1 MVDTVTG
8 KVAKV
13 LNDREVVL
21 NKGRLEGIEEGDYI
35 GIVDSQEFGIKDP
48 ENNNDLG
55 DIVRFKVSLRVT
67 QISDH
72 LSIASTYKV
81 SKVNV
86 GGNFN
91 FGSLRAFQAA
101 EWVDRVERLS
111 YEEDS
116 ALPIDPED
124 SRIQVSDVFWVVDKD
139 VADSGYAL

>member
-1 MVDTVTG
+1 MVEPIAG

-13 LNDREVVL
+13 LNDREIVL
-21 NKGRLEGIEEGDYI
+21 NKGRLDGVEVGDYV

-48 ENNNDLG
+48 ESDDDLG

-86 GGNFN
+86 GGSFN
-91 FGSLRAFQAA
+91 FDSLRAFQAP

-111 YEEDS
+111 YGEDS
-116 ALPIDPED
+116 ALPVEPED
-124 SRIQVSDVFWVVDKD
+124 SRIQVSDAFWVVDKD